1 MIRLALILAML
12 ASPLGAL
19 TLSSDFGDTEI
30 TIEGR
35 KVTVVDYNGK
45 TKIHW
50 DNFGTYDKDT
60 NTRTI
65 RSHSG
70 GNGYVAI
77 ALVVQ
82 ARERGEKVRMLC
94 DQFNFWAL
102 TTGCTSSVTF
112 FLSAG
117 NVCLGQRAELNF
129 HGPSP
134 RVDNRTL
141 SLIARAM
148 YPKELHDIFV
158 KKWGQRSGFNFYK
171 VKASE
176 LTNRIAKAKQCRT
189 NT

>member
-1 MIRLALILAML
+1 MIRLALIFTLL
-12 ASPLGAL
+12 ASQLGAL

-30 TIEGR
+30 TIKGR
-35 KVTVVDYNGK
+35 KVTVEDYNGE
-45 TKIHW
+45 TKIYW

-82 ARERGEKVRMLC
+82 ARERGEKVKMLC

-102 TTGCTSSVTF
+102 TTGCTSSATF
-112 FLSAG
+112 FLGAE
-117 NVCLGQRAELNF
+117 NVCVGQRADLNF

-134 RVDNRTL
+134 KVDNRTL
-141 SLIARAM
+141 SLIAKYT
-148 YPKELHDIFV
+148 YPKEIHDIFV
-158 KKWGQRSGFNFYK
+158 TKWGQRIGFNFYK
-171 VKASE
+171 VKSRE
-176 LTNRIAKAKQCRT
+176 LKQLIPKLEYCK
-189 NT
+189 